1 MATIQIKAKTTKRII
16 FSLIFLSVGSL
27 LALMFAADNPN
38 ELNKMQSSLLV
49 VNILSF
55 VVFLIIV
62 ASSAKN
68 LLNDYRKN
76 KLGAKLRLRMSLA
89 FGGLA
94 VIPAVVLFFFA
105 INFMNKG
112 ISVWSD
118 ADVEQG
124 LNNALML
131 GRSAL
136 DEKIQQGLFET
147 ANIALQL
154 QGIENIDLQLR
165 DLVQKSKA
173 EQLVILDSDI
183 QVLASGSDQ
192 ISRVST
198 RIPTLLEIEQANLKQ
213 SWASLDS
220 SPDGSYLIRVLVPV
234 LSFSSNQKPLYLQA
248 FFSVDP
254 KLSMMADS
262 VEETYARYG
271 RLSFMKDPI
280 QYSYI
285 LTLAI
290 VVLLALL
297 LAIYGSIEFADR
309 LVKPIES
316 LEKEAESMIKNQRFA
331 DSNNA
336 SDEITTLVNSFM
348 QAQKEAAWRD
358 VARRMAHEINNP
370 LTPIQ
375 LSAERIKKRFSSD
388 TVFQSIDGARDS
400 MASKEEDLNFI
411 VASTD
416 TIVNQVEVLREMVN
430 AFGKFAEQPKL
441 KVERINMFKII
452 DEAIGL
458 YLKDHKAVKFS
469 SKYADN
475 AFIDGDEKKLRQ
487 ILNNLLKNSIDA
499 LNNVENPRITVATRD
514 VQISN
519 RSFLELSIEDNG
531 IGFSEETLNKAF
543 EPYISTKPKGKG
555 LGLAIVKNIV
565 DEHQGHIAIKNNPK
579 GASVII
585 TIPINQTS
593 NL

>member
-38 ELNKMQSSLLV
+38 ELNRMQSSLLV

-55 VVFLIIV
+55 VVFFIIV
-62 ASSAKN
+62 VLSAKN

-147 ANIALQL
+147 TNIALQL

-213 SWASLDS
+213 SWTSLDS

-316 LEKEAESMIKNQRFA
+316 LEKEAESMIMSPRFA
-331 DSNNA
+331 DDNDS

-348 QAQKEAAWRD
+348 RAQKEAAWSD

-375 LSAERIKKRFSSD
+375 LSAERIKKRFSTSTGD
-388 TVFQSIDGARDS
+388 
-400 MASKEEDLNFI
+400 DLNFI
-411 VASTD
+411 TTSTD

-441 KVERINMFKII
+441 KTERINIPKII
-452 DEAIGL
+452 DEAVGL
-458 YLKDHKAVKFS
+458 YSKDHKAIKFS
-469 SKYADN
+469 SKYTDK
-475 AFIDGDEKKLRQ
+475 AFIHGDEKKLRQ

-499 LNNVENPRITVATRD
+499 LSDIEKPRITVATRHI
-514 VQISN
+514 QISN
-519 RSFLELSIEDNG
+519 TAFLELSIEDNG
-531 IGFSEETLNKAF
+531 IGFTEETVSKVF
-543 EPYISTKPKGKG
+543 EPYVSTKPKGKG

-565 DEHQGHIAIKNNPK
+565 DEHQGHIAIKNNQK

-585 TIPINQTS
+585 TIPVNQPPNK

>member
-16 FSLIFLSVGSL
+16 FSLISLSVGSL

-38 ELNKMQSSLLV
+38 ELNRMQSSLLV

-55 VVFLIIV
+55 VVFFIIV
-62 ASSAKN
+62 VLSAKN

-147 ANIALQL
+147 TNIALQL

-192 ISRVST
+192 INRVST

-213 SWASLDS
+213 SWTSLDS

-316 LEKEAESMIKNQRFA
+316 LEKEAESMIMSPRFA
-331 DSNNA
+331 DDNDS

-348 QAQKEAAWRD
+348 RAQKEAAWSD

-375 LSAERIKKRFSSD
+375 LSAERIKRRFSS
-388 TVFQSIDGARDS
+388 
-400 MASKEEDLNFI
+400 SKGEDQTFI
-411 VASTD
+411 TASTD

-441 KVERINMFKII
+441 KTERINIPKII
-452 DEAIGL
+452 DEAVGL
-458 YLKDHKAVKFS
+458 YSKDHKAIKFS
-469 SKYADN
+469 SKYTDK
-475 AFIDGDEKKLRQ
+475 AFIYGDEKKLRQ

-499 LNNVENPRITVATRD
+499 LSDIEKPRITVTTRD
-514 VQISN
+514 IQISN
-519 RSFLELSIEDNG
+519 TAFLELSIEDNG
-531 IGFSEETLNKAF
+531 IGFTEETVSKVF
-543 EPYISTKPKGKG
+543 EPYVSTKPKGKG

-565 DEHQGHIAIKNNPK
+565 DEHQGHIAIKNNQK

-585 TIPINQTS
+585 TIPVNQPPNK

>member
-1 MATIQIKAKTTKRII
+1 MAAIQIKAKTTKKVI
-16 FSLIFLSVGSL
+16 FSLMFLSVGSL

-38 ELNKMQSSLLV
+38 ELNRMHTSLLV
-49 VNILSF
+49 VNIISF
-55 VVFLIIV
+55 IVFFIIV
-62 ASSAKN
+62 VLSAKN
-68 LLNDYRKN
+68 LFNDFRKN

-118 ADVEQG
+118 ADVEKG

-136 DEKIQQGLFET
+136 DEKIQQGLLET
-147 ANIALQL
+147 TNIALQL
-154 QGIENIDLQLR
+154 NGTENIDLQLR
-165 DLVQKSKA
+165 DLIQTSKA

-183 QVLASGSDQ
+183 QVLSSSSDQ
-192 ISRVST
+192 ITRVST

-213 SWASLDS
+213 SWTSLDS

-262 VEETYARYG
+262 VEETYALYG

-280 QYSYI
+280 QYSYV

-316 LEKEAESMIKNQRFA
+316 LEKEAQSMIKNPGL
-331 DSNNA
+331 NNKNNS
-336 SDEITTLVNSFM
+336 SDEITALVNSFM
-348 QAQKEAAWRD
+348 RAQKEAAWSD

-375 LSAERIKKRFSSD
+375 LSAERIKKRFS
-388 TVFQSIDGARDS
+388 T
-400 MASKEEDLNFI
+400 SKGEDLKFI
-411 VASTD
+411 NASTE

-430 AFGKFAEQPKL
+430 AFGKFAEEPKL
-441 KVERINMFKII
+441 KAERIDITEII
-452 DEAIGL
+452 DEAIGM
-458 YLKDHKAVKFS
+458 YSKDNKAIKFS
-469 SKYADN
+469 SRYSGKT
-475 AFIDGDEKKLRQ
+475 IVEGDQQKLRQ

-499 LNNVENPRITVATRD
+499 LANIESPRIVIATRNIE
-514 VQISN
+514 ISN
-519 RSFLELSIEDNG
+519 KNFLELSIKDNG
-531 IGFSEETLNKAF
+531 IGFSKETINKAF
-543 EPYISTKPKGKG
+543 EPYVSTKPKGKG

-565 DEHQGHIAIKNNPK
+565 DEHQGHILIKGNNK
-579 GASVII
+579 GAGIMI
-585 TIPINQTS
+585 TIPVKQPSNIN
-593 NL
+593 L

>member
-16 FSLIFLSVGSL
+16 FSLIFLSTGSL

-38 ELNKMQSSLLV
+38 ELNRMQSSLLV
-49 VNILSF
+49 LNILSF
-55 VVFLIIV
+55 IVFLIIV
-62 ASSAKN
+62 ALSAKN

-76 KLGAKLRLRMSLA
+76 KLGAKLRLRMALA
-89 FGGLA
+89 FSGLA

-147 ANIALQL
+147 TNIALQL

-165 DLVQKSKA
+165 ELVQKSKA

-192 ISRVST
+192 INRVST

-213 SWASLDS
+213 SWTSLDS

-271 RLSFMKDPI
+271 RLNFMKDPI

-316 LEKEAESMIKNQRFA
+316 LEKEAESTIKNPRFA
-331 DSNNA
+331 DNNNS

-348 QAQKEAAWRD
+348 KAQKEAAWSD

-375 LSAERIKKRFSSD
+375 LSAERIKKRFSTS
-388 TVFQSIDGARDS
+388 TG
-400 MASKEEDLNFI
+400 EDLKFI
-411 VASTD
+411 TTSTD

-441 KVERINMFKII
+441 KTERINIPKII

-458 YLKDHKAVKFS
+458 YSKDHKAIKFS
-469 SKYADN
+469 TKYTDK
-475 AFIDGDEKKLRQ
+475 AFIHGDEKKLRQ

-499 LNNVENPRITVATRD
+499 LSDIEKPRITVATRD
-514 VQISN
+514 IQISN
-519 RSFLELSIEDNG
+519 TAFLELSIEDNG
-531 IGFSEETLNKAF
+531 IGFSEETVSKAF
-543 EPYISTKPKGKG
+543 EPYVSTKPKGKG

-565 DEHQGHIAIKNNPK
+565 DEHQGHIAIKNNPE

-585 TIPINQTS
+585 TIPVKQQKQ

>member
-16 FSLIFLSVGSL
+16 FSLIFLSAGSL

-38 ELNKMQSSLLV
+38 ELNRMQSSLLV

-55 VVFLIIV
+55 VVFFIIV
-62 ASSAKN
+62 VLSAKN
-68 LLNDYRKN
+68 LLNDYRNN

-147 ANIALQL
+147 TNIALQL

-183 QVLASGSDQ
+183 QVLASGSDK

-198 RIPTLLEIEQANLKQ
+198 KIPTLLEIEQANLKQ
-213 SWASLDS
+213 SWTSLDS

-234 LSFSSNQKPLYLQA
+234 LNFSSNQKPLYLQA

-316 LEKEAESMIKNQRFA
+316 LEKEAESMIMSPRFA
-331 DSNNA
+331 DDNDS

-348 QAQKEAAWRD
+348 RAQKEAAWSD

-375 LSAERIKKRFSSD
+375 LSAERIKRRFSS
-388 TVFQSIDGARDS
+388 
-400 MASKEEDLNFI
+400 SKGEDQTFI
-411 VASTD
+411 TASTD

-441 KVERINMFKII
+441 KTERINIPKII

-458 YLKDHKAVKFS
+458 YSKDHKAIKFS
-469 SKYADN
+469 SKYTDK
-475 AFIDGDEKKLRQ
+475 AFIHGDEKKLRQ

-499 LNNVENPRITVATRD
+499 LSDIEKPRITVATRD
-514 VQISN
+514 IQISN
-519 RSFLELSIEDNG
+519 TDFLELSIEDNG
-531 IGFSEETLNKAF
+531 IGFTEETVSKVF
-543 EPYISTKPKGKG
+543 EPYVSTKPKGKG

-565 DEHQGHIAIKNNPK
+565 DEHQGHIEIKNNQK

-585 TIPINQTS
+585 TIPVNQPPNK

>member
-16 FSLIFLSVGSL
+16 FSLIFLSAGSL

-38 ELNKMQSSLLV
+38 ELNRMQSSLLV
-49 VNILSF
+49 VNMLSF
-55 VVFLIIV
+55 VVFFIIV
-62 ASSAKN
+62 VLSAKN

-147 ANIALQL
+147 TNIALQL

-192 ISRVST
+192 INRVST

-213 SWASLDS
+213 SWTSLDS

-234 LSFSSNQKPLYLQA
+234 ISFSSNQKPLYLQA

-316 LEKEAESMIKNQRFA
+316 LEKEAESMIMSPRFA
-331 DSNNA
+331 DDNDS

-348 QAQKEAAWRD
+348 RAQKEAAWSD

-375 LSAERIKKRFSSD
+375 LSAERIKKRFS
-388 TVFQSIDGARDS
+388 
-400 MASKEEDLNFI
+400 ASKGEDLNFI
-411 VASTD
+411 TASTD

-441 KVERINMFKII
+441 KTERINIPKII

-458 YLKDHKAVKFS
+458 YSKDHKAIKFS
-469 SKYADN
+469 TKYTDK
-475 AFIDGDEKKLRQ
+475 AFIHGDEKKLRQ

-499 LNNVENPRITVATRD
+499 LSDIEKPRITVATRHI
-514 VQISN
+514 QISN
-519 RSFLELSIEDNG
+519 TDFLELSIEDNG
-531 IGFSEETLNKAF
+531 IGFTEETVSKVF
-543 EPYISTKPKGKG
+543 EPYVSTKPKGKG

-565 DEHQGHIAIKNNPK
+565 DEHQGHIAIKNNQK

-585 TIPINQTS
+585 TIPVKQPQIKTYR
-593 NL
+593 

>member
-38 ELNKMQSSLLV
+38 ELNRMQSSLLV

-62 ASSAKN
+62 VLSAKN

-147 ANIALQL
+147 TNIALQL

-213 SWASLDS
+213 SWTSLDS

-316 LEKEAESMIKNQRFA
+316 LEKEAESMIKNPRFA
-331 DSNNA
+331 ADNNS

-348 QAQKEAAWRD
+348 RAQKEAAWSD

-375 LSAERIKKRFSSD
+375 LSAERIKKRFS
-388 TVFQSIDGARDS
+388 T
-400 MASKEEDLNFI
+400 SKGEDLKFI
-411 VASTD
+411 TTSTN

-441 KVERINMFKII
+441 KTERINMPKLI

-458 YLKDHKAVKFS
+458 YSKDHKTIKFS
-469 SKYADN
+469 SKYTDKT
-475 AFIDGDEKKLRQ
+475 FIYGDEKKLRQ

-499 LNNVENPRITVATRD
+499 LSDIEKPRITVATRHI
-514 VQISN
+514 QISN
-519 RSFLELSIEDNG
+519 TDFLELSIEDNG
-531 IGFSEETLNKAF
+531 IGFTEETVSKVF
-543 EPYISTKPKGKG
+543 EPYVSTKPKGKG

-565 DEHQGHIAIKNNPK
+565 DEHQGHIEIKNNQK

-585 TIPINQTS
+585 TIPVNQS
-593 NL
+593 PNKNL

>member
-38 ELNKMQSSLLV
+38 ELNRMQSSLLV

-55 VVFLIIV
+55 VVFFIIV
-62 ASSAKN
+62 VLSAKN

-147 ANIALQL
+147 TNIALQL

-192 ISRVST
+192 INRVST

-213 SWASLDS
+213 SWTSLDS

-316 LEKEAESMIKNQRFA
+316 LEKEAESMIMSPRFA
-331 DSNNA
+331 DDNDS

-348 QAQKEAAWRD
+348 RAQKEAAWSD

-375 LSAERIKKRFSSD
+375 LSAERIKKRFS
-388 TVFQSIDGARDS
+388 
-400 MASKEEDLNFI
+400 ASKGEDLNFI
-411 VASTD
+411 TASTD

-441 KVERINMFKII
+441 KTERINIPKII

-458 YLKDHKAVKFS
+458 YSKDHKAIKFS
-469 SKYADN
+469 SKYTDK
-475 AFIDGDEKKLRQ
+475 AFIHGDEKKLRQ

-499 LNNVENPRITVATRD
+499 LSDIEKPRITVATRHI
-514 VQISN
+514 QISN
-519 RSFLELSIEDNG
+519 TDFLELSIEDNG
-531 IGFSEETLNKAF
+531 IGFTEETVSKVF
-543 EPYISTKPKGKG
+543 EPYVSTKPKGKG

-565 DEHQGHIAIKNNPK
+565 DEHQGHIAIKNNQK

-585 TIPINQTS
+585 TIPVNQPPNK

>member
-38 ELNKMQSSLLV
+38 ELNRMQSSLLV

-55 VVFLIIV
+55 VVFFIIV
-62 ASSAKN
+62 VLSAKN

-147 ANIALQL
+147 TNIALQL

-192 ISRVST
+192 INRVST

-213 SWASLDS
+213 SWTSLDS

-316 LEKEAESMIKNQRFA
+316 LEKEAESMIMSPRFA
-331 DSNNA
+331 DDNDS

-348 QAQKEAAWRD
+348 RAQKEAAWSD

-375 LSAERIKKRFSSD
+375 LSAERIKKRFS
-388 TVFQSIDGARDS
+388 
-400 MASKEEDLNFI
+400 ASKGEDLNFI
-411 VASTD
+411 TASTD

-441 KVERINMFKII
+441 KTERINIPKII

-458 YLKDHKAVKFS
+458 YSKDHKAIKFS
-469 SKYADN
+469 SKYTDK
-475 AFIDGDEKKLRQ
+475 AFIHGDEKKLRQ

-499 LNNVENPRITVATRD
+499 LSDIEKPRITVATRD
-514 VQISN
+514 IQISN
-519 RSFLELSIEDNG
+519 SAFLELSIEDNG
-531 IGFSEETLNKAF
+531 IGFTEETVSKVF
-543 EPYISTKPKGKG
+543 EPYVSTKPKGKG

-565 DEHQGHIAIKNNPK
+565 DEHQGHIAIKNNQK

-585 TIPINQTS
+585 TIPVNQPPNK

>member
-16 FSLIFLSVGSL
+16 FSLIFLSAGSL

-38 ELNKMQSSLLV
+38 ELNRMQSSLLV

-55 VVFLIIV
+55 VVFFIIV
-62 ASSAKN
+62 VLSAKN

-147 ANIALQL
+147 TNIALQL

-192 ISRVST
+192 INRVST

-213 SWASLDS
+213 SWTSLDS

-316 LEKEAESMIKNQRFA
+316 LEKEAESMIMSPRFA
-331 DSNNA
+331 DDNDS

-348 QAQKEAAWRD
+348 RAQKEAAWSD

-375 LSAERIKKRFSSD
+375 LSAERIKKRFS
-388 TVFQSIDGARDS
+388 
-400 MASKEEDLNFI
+400 ASKGEDLNFI
-411 VASTD
+411 TASTD

-441 KVERINMFKII
+441 KTERINIPKII

-458 YLKDHKAVKFS
+458 YSKDHKAIKFS
-469 SKYADN
+469 SKYTDK
-475 AFIDGDEKKLRQ
+475 AFIHGDEKKLRQ

-499 LNNVENPRITVATRD
+499 LSDIEKPRITVATRHI
-514 VQISN
+514 QISN
-519 RSFLELSIEDNG
+519 TDFLELSIEDNG
-531 IGFSEETLNKAF
+531 IGFTEETVSKVF
-543 EPYISTKPKGKG
+543 EPYVSTKPKGKG

-565 DEHQGHIAIKNNPK
+565 DEHQGHIAIKNNQK

-585 TIPINQTS
+585 TIPVNQPQIKTYR
-593 NL
+593 

>member
-38 ELNKMQSSLLV
+38 ELNRMQSSLLV

-55 VVFLIIV
+55 VVFFIIV
-62 ASSAKN
+62 VLSAKN

-147 ANIALQL
+147 TNIALQL

-192 ISRVST
+192 INRVST

-213 SWASLDS
+213 SWTSLDS

-316 LEKEAESMIKNQRFA
+316 LEKEAESMIMSPRFA
-331 DSNNA
+331 DDNDS

-348 QAQKEAAWRD
+348 RAQKEAAWSD

-375 LSAERIKKRFSSD
+375 LSAERIKKRFS
-388 TVFQSIDGARDS
+388 
-400 MASKEEDLNFI
+400 ASKGEDLNFI
-411 VASTD
+411 TASTD

-441 KVERINMFKII
+441 KIERINIPKII
-452 DEAIGL
+452 DEAVGL
-458 YLKDHKAVKFS
+458 YSKDHKAIKFS
-469 SKYADN
+469 SKYTDK
-475 AFIDGDEKKLRQ
+475 AFIHGDEKKLRQ

-499 LNNVENPRITVATRD
+499 LSDIEKPRITVATRYI
-514 VQISN
+514 QISN
-519 RSFLELSIEDNG
+519 TAFLELSIEDNG
-531 IGFSEETLNKAF
+531 IGFTEETVSKVF
-543 EPYISTKPKGKG
+543 EPYVSTKPKGKG

-565 DEHQGHIAIKNNPK
+565 DEHQGHIAIKNNQK

-585 TIPINQTS
+585 TIPVKQPQIKTYR
-593 NL
+593 

>member
-38 ELNKMQSSLLV
+38 ELNRKQSSLLV

-55 VVFLIIV
+55 VVFFIIV
-62 ASSAKN
+62 VLSAKN

-147 ANIALQL
+147 TNIALQL

-192 ISRVST
+192 INRVST

-213 SWASLDS
+213 SWTSLDS

-316 LEKEAESMIKNQRFA
+316 LEKEAESMIMSPRFA
-331 DSNNA
+331 DDNDS

-348 QAQKEAAWRD
+348 RAQKEAAWSD

-375 LSAERIKKRFSSD
+375 LSAERIKKRFS
-388 TVFQSIDGARDS
+388 
-400 MASKEEDLNFI
+400 ASKGEDLNFI
-411 VASTD
+411 TASTD

-441 KVERINMFKII
+441 KTERINIPKII

-458 YLKDHKAVKFS
+458 YSKDHKAIKFS
-469 SKYADN
+469 SKYTDK
-475 AFIDGDEKKLRQ
+475 AFIHGDEKKLRQ

-499 LNNVENPRITVATRD
+499 LSDIEKPRITIATRD
-514 VQISN
+514 IQISN
-519 RSFLELSIEDNG
+519 TAFLELSIEDNG
-531 IGFSEETLNKAF
+531 IGFTEETVSKVF
-543 EPYISTKPKGKG
+543 EPYVSTKPKGKG

-565 DEHQGHIAIKNNPK
+565 DEHQGHIAIKNNQK

-585 TIPINQTS
+585 TIPVNQPPNK

>member
-38 ELNKMQSSLLV
+38 ELNRMQSSLLV

-55 VVFLIIV
+55 VVFFIIV
-62 ASSAKN
+62 VLSAKN

-147 ANIALQL
+147 TNIALQL

-173 EQLVILDSDI
+173 EQLVVLDSDI

-192 ISRVST
+192 INRVST

-213 SWASLDS
+213 SWTSLDS

-316 LEKEAESMIKNQRFA
+316 LEKEAESMIMSPRFA
-331 DSNNA
+331 DDNDS

-348 QAQKEAAWRD
+348 RAQKEAAWSD

-375 LSAERIKKRFSSD
+375 LSAERIKRRFSS
-388 TVFQSIDGARDS
+388 
-400 MASKEEDLNFI
+400 SKGEDQTFI
-411 VASTD
+411 TASTD

-441 KVERINMFKII
+441 KTERINIPKII

-458 YLKDHKAVKFS
+458 YSKDHKAIKFS
-469 SKYADN
+469 SKYTDK
-475 AFIDGDEKKLRQ
+475 AFIHGDEKKLRQ

-499 LNNVENPRITVATRD
+499 LSDIEKPRITVATRD
-514 VQISN
+514 IQISN
-519 RSFLELSIEDNG
+519 TAFLELSIEDNG
-531 IGFSEETLNKAF
+531 IGFSEETVSKAF
-543 EPYISTKPKGKG
+543 EPYVSTKPKGKG

-565 DEHQGHIAIKNNPK
+565 DEHQGHIAIKNNPE

-585 TIPINQTS
+585 TIPVKQQKQ

>member
-16 FSLIFLSVGSL
+16 FSLIFLSAGSL

-38 ELNKMQSSLLV
+38 ELNRMQSSLLV
-49 VNILSF
+49 LNILSF
-55 VVFLIIV
+55 IVFLIIV
-62 ASSAKN
+62 ALSAKN

-76 KLGAKLRLRMSLA
+76 KLGAKLRLRMALA
-89 FGGLA
+89 FSGLA
-94 VIPAVVLFFFA
+94 VIPAAVLFFFA

-147 ANIALQL
+147 TNIALQL

-165 DLVQKSKA
+165 ELVQKSKA

-213 SWASLDS
+213 SWTSLDS

-316 LEKEAESMIKNQRFA
+316 LEKEAESMIMSPRFA
-331 DSNNA
+331 DDNDS

-348 QAQKEAAWRD
+348 RAQKEAAWSD

-375 LSAERIKKRFSSD
+375 LSAERIKKRFS
-388 TVFQSIDGARDS
+388 
-400 MASKEEDLNFI
+400 ASKGEDLNFI
-411 VASTD
+411 TASTD

-441 KVERINMFKII
+441 KTERINIPKII

-458 YLKDHKAVKFS
+458 YSKDHKAIKFS
-469 SKYADN
+469 SKYTDK
-475 AFIDGDEKKLRQ
+475 AFIHGDEKKLRQ

-499 LNNVENPRITVATRD
+499 LSDIEKPRITVATKD
-514 VQISN
+514 IQISN
-519 RSFLELSIEDNG
+519 TAFLELSIEDNG
-531 IGFSEETLNKAF
+531 IGFTEETVSKVF
-543 EPYISTKPKGKG
+543 EPYVSTKPKGKG

-565 DEHQGHIAIKNNPK
+565 DEHQGHIAIKNNQK

-585 TIPINQTS
+585 TIPVNQPPNK

>member
-38 ELNKMQSSLLV
+38 ELNRMQSSLLV

-55 VVFLIIV
+55 VVFFIIV
-62 ASSAKN
+62 VLSAKN

-147 ANIALQL
+147 TNIALQL

-192 ISRVST
+192 INRVST

-213 SWASLDS
+213 SWTSLDS

-316 LEKEAESMIKNQRFA
+316 LEKEAESMIMSPRFA
-331 DSNNA
+331 DDNDS

-348 QAQKEAAWRD
+348 RAQKEAAWSD

-375 LSAERIKKRFSSD
+375 LSAERIKKRFS
-388 TVFQSIDGARDS
+388 
-400 MASKEEDLNFI
+400 ASKGEDLNFI
-411 VASTD
+411 TASTD

-441 KVERINMFKII
+441 KTERINIPKII

-458 YLKDHKAVKFS
+458 YSKDHKAIKFS
-469 SKYADN
+469 SKYTDK
-475 AFIDGDEKKLRQ
+475 AFIHGDEKKLRQ

-499 LNNVENPRITVATRD
+499 LSDIEKPRITVTTRD
-514 VQISN
+514 IQISN
-519 RSFLELSIEDNG
+519 TAFLELSIEDNG
-531 IGFSEETLNKAF
+531 IGFTEETVSKVF
-543 EPYISTKPKGKG
+543 EPYVSTKPKGKG

-565 DEHQGHIAIKNNPK
+565 DEHQGHIAIKNNQK

-585 TIPINQTS
+585 TIPVNQPPNK

>member
-38 ELNKMQSSLLV
+38 ELNRMQSSLLV

-55 VVFLIIV
+55 VVFFIIV
-62 ASSAKN
+62 VLSAKN

-147 ANIALQL
+147 TNIALQL

-192 ISRVST
+192 INRVST

-213 SWASLDS
+213 SWTSLDS

-316 LEKEAESMIKNQRFA
+316 LEKEAESMIMSPRFA
-331 DSNNA
+331 DDNDS

-348 QAQKEAAWRD
+348 RAQKEAAWSD

-375 LSAERIKKRFSSD
+375 LSAERIKKRFS
-388 TVFQSIDGARDS
+388 
-400 MASKEEDLNFI
+400 ASKGEDLNFI
-411 VASTD
+411 TASTD

-441 KVERINMFKII
+441 KTERINIPKII

-458 YLKDHKAVKFS
+458 YSKDHKAIKFS
-469 SKYADN
+469 TKYTDK
-475 AFIDGDEKKLRQ
+475 AFIHGDEKKLRQ

-499 LNNVENPRITVATRD
+499 LSDIEKPRITVTTRD
-514 VQISN
+514 IQISN
-519 RSFLELSIEDNG
+519 TAFLELSIEDNG
-531 IGFSEETLNKAF
+531 IGFTEETVSKVF
-543 EPYISTKPKGKG
+543 EPYVSTKPKGKG

-565 DEHQGHIAIKNNPK
+565 DEHQGHIAIKNNQK

-585 TIPINQTS
+585 TIPVNQPPNK

>member
-38 ELNKMQSSLLV
+38 ELNRMQSSLLV

-55 VVFLIIV
+55 VVFFIIV
-62 ASSAKN
+62 VLSAKN

-147 ANIALQL
+147 TNIALQL

-213 SWASLDS
+213 SWTSLDS

-316 LEKEAESMIKNQRFA
+316 LEKEAESMIKNPRFA
-331 DSNNA
+331 ADNNS

-348 QAQKEAAWRD
+348 RAQKEAAWSD

-375 LSAERIKKRFSSD
+375 LSAERIKKRFS
-388 TVFQSIDGARDS
+388 T
-400 MASKEEDLNFI
+400 SKGEDLKFI
-411 VASTD
+411 TTSTN

-441 KVERINMFKII
+441 KTERINMPKLI

-458 YLKDHKAVKFS
+458 YSKDHKTIKFS
-469 SKYADN
+469 SKYTDKT
-475 AFIDGDEKKLRQ
+475 FIYGDEKKLRQ

-499 LNNVENPRITVATRD
+499 LNDIEKPRITIATRD
-514 VQISN
+514 IQMSKTD
-519 RSFLELSIEDNG
+519 FLELSIEDNG
-531 IGFSEETLNKAF
+531 IGFSKETASKAF
-543 EPYISTKPKGKG
+543 EPYVSTKPKGKG

-565 DEHQGHIAIKNNPK
+565 DEHQGHIEIKNNPK

-585 TIPINQTS
+585 TIPINQPPNT
-593 NL
+593 NI

>member
-348 QAQKEAAWRD
+348 QAQKEAAWSD

-400 MASKEEDLNFI
+400 MTSKEEDLNFI

-499 LNNVENPRITVATRD
+499 LNNIENPRITVATRD

-543 EPYISTKPKGKG
+543 EPYVSTKPKGKG

>member
-16 FSLIFLSVGSL
+16 FSLIFLSLGSL

-38 ELNKMQSSLLV
+38 ELNRMQSSLLV

-55 VVFLIIV
+55 VVFFIIV
-62 ASSAKN
+62 VLSAKN

-147 ANIALQL
+147 TNIALQL

-192 ISRVST
+192 INRVST

-213 SWASLDS
+213 SWTSLDS

-316 LEKEAESMIKNQRFA
+316 LEKEAESMIMSPRFA
-331 DSNNA
+331 DDNDS

-348 QAQKEAAWRD
+348 RAQKEAAWSD

-375 LSAERIKKRFSSD
+375 LSAERIKKRFS
-388 TVFQSIDGARDS
+388 
-400 MASKEEDLNFI
+400 ASKGEDQTFI
-411 VASTD
+411 TASTD

-441 KVERINMFKII
+441 KTERINIPKII

-458 YLKDHKAVKFS
+458 YSKDHKAIKFS
-469 SKYADN
+469 SKYTDK
-475 AFIDGDEKKLRQ
+475 AFIHGDEKKLRQ

-499 LNNVENPRITVATRD
+499 LSDIEKPRITVATRD
-514 VQISN
+514 IQISN
-519 RSFLELSIEDNG
+519 TAFLELSIEDNG
-531 IGFSEETLNKAF
+531 IGFTEETVSKVF
-543 EPYISTKPKGKG
+543 EPYVSTKPKGKG

-565 DEHQGHIAIKNNPK
+565 DEHQGHIAIKNNQK

-585 TIPINQTS
+585 TIPVNQPPNK

>member
-38 ELNKMQSSLLV
+38 ELNRMQSSLLV

-62 ASSAKN
+62 ALSAKN

-147 ANIALQL
+147 TNIALQL

-192 ISRVST
+192 INRVST

-213 SWASLDS
+213 SWTSLDS

-316 LEKEAESMIKNQRFA
+316 LEKEAESMIMSPRFA
-331 DSNNA
+331 DDNDS

-348 QAQKEAAWRD
+348 QAQKEAAWSD

-375 LSAERIKKRFSSD
+375 LSAERIKRRFSS
-388 TVFQSIDGARDS
+388 
-400 MASKEEDLNFI
+400 SKGEDQTFI
-411 VASTD
+411 TASTD

-441 KVERINMFKII
+441 KTERINIPKII

-458 YLKDHKAVKFS
+458 YSKDHKAIKFS
-469 SKYADN
+469 TKYTDK
-475 AFIDGDEKKLRQ
+475 AFIHGDEKKLRQ

-499 LNNVENPRITVATRD
+499 LSDIEKPRITVATKD
-514 VQISN
+514 IQISN
-519 RSFLELSIEDNG
+519 TAFLELSIEDNG
-531 IGFSEETLNKAF
+531 IGFTEETVSKVF
-543 EPYISTKPKGKG
+543 EPYVSTKPKGKG

-565 DEHQGHIAIKNNPK
+565 DEHQGHIAIKNNQK

-585 TIPINQTS
+585 TIPVNQPPNK